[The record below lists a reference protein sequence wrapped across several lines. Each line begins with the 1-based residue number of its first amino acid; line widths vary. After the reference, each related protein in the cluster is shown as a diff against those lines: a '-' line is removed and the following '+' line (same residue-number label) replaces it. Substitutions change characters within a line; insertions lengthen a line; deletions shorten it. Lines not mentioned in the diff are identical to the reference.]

1 MLHHQPTHN
10 AHTAQPINW
19 IAPVSTNSL
28 AASVASGT
36 NLYSDFVLAGILGR
50 ELAEPLSQ
58 MQSVLLEVERSHLLT
73 GDDVK
78 RLSAGILSARTLAMQ
93 SQQIARL
100 AYGRLRQSHEIL
112 KLDAMVL
119 VAMQEHATAFRMRG
133 VDVFQRLRPVE
144 VIVDAGLLHSLI
156 NAALDWASGLG
167 AKLTVTLEMQN
178 WPEHGLLMFKS
189 SHCSASKAVDSGQGQ
204 DKGQADDTPLDDTVS
219 WYLVNEISQAMGL
232 SVKRTSSAQETCLQI
247 EFARTVRRLEGLTA
261 IEVETDQGAL
271 NGDSRPMAGARIL
284 LITDNARL
292 QMEVRAICKSTRLVL
307 DCVPNAVQA
316 ARFCEM
322 EYPALVIIDQHMR
335 DAVFS
340 ALYADLRHVD
350 PNFPFIEV
358 AAAANVL
365 EMAGWTSDS
374 MSRLS
379 QGALQTHLAGVV
391 AMELA
396 KVM

>member
-1 MLHHQPTHN
+1 MLHHQSSPT
-10 AHTAQPINW
+10 TQPINW
-19 IAPVSTNSL
+19 IAPVNTNSL
-28 AASVASGT
+28 AASVAAGT

-73 GDDVK
+73 GNDVK
-78 RLSAGILSARTLAMQ
+78 RLSAGLLSARKLAMQ

-112 KLDAMVL
+112 KLDGIVL
-119 VAMQEHATAFRMRG
+119 TAMQEHATAFAMRG
-133 VDVFQRLRPVE
+133 VAVFQRLRPVE
-144 VIVDAGLLHSLI
+144 VIVDAGLLHSLV

-189 SHCSASKAVDSGQGQ
+189 SHCPANKAADNGQ
-204 DKGQADDTPLDDTVS
+204 DRADDTPLDDTVS

-232 SVKRTSSAQETCLQI
+232 SLKRTSSAQETCLHI

-261 IEVETDQGAL
+261 IDVETDQGAL

-340 ALYADLRHVD
+340 ELYADLRRVD